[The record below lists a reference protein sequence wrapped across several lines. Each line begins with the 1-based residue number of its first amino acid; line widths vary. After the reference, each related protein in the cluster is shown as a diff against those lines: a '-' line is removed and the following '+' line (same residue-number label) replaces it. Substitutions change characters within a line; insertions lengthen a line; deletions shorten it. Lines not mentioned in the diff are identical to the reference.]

1 MNLDLNSGPPSA
13 ANTISSI
20 DSGYLRAGMSTDI
33 PAERDEIAHS
43 ASELIGAAPSR
54 NPNRWEIA
62 IAGSIVMLLIGTI
75 YSWAIFTEPLLVA
88 FHWDFR

>member
-1 MNLDLNSGPPSA
+1 M
-13 ANTISSI
+13 
-20 DSGYLRAGMSTDI
+20 
-33 PAERDEIAHS
+33 AHS

-54 NPNRWEIA
+54 NPNRWGIA